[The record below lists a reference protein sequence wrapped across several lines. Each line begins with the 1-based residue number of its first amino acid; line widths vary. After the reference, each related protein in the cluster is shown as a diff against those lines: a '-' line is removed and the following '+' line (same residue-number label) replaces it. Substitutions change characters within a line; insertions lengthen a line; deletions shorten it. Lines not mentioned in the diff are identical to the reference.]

1 MIYFKKVRWKNLL
14 STGNT
19 FIEVDLSGK
28 HTTLIVGDNGS
39 GKSTMLDALCFGL
52 FNKPFRDIKK
62 DQLIN
67 TINTGGTEVE
77 VEFDIGKKQYLI
89 RRGIKPNFFEIYCND
104 ELLDQDAAN
113 IDYQKYLEQNILK
126 INYRSFTQ
134 VVILGSSSFVPFMQL
149 KTAHR
154 KEVVE
159 DILDIKVFSTMNL
172 LVKQKQKEMET
183 EVKDIEK
190 EVEHLKEKIGIQ
202 EKHIAE
208 AQKQQQSTID
218 EYKDKV
224 EKNNNTIKEYSD
236 KIEHIQSNI
245 KEQKDKITD
254 EDSVKKNLK
263 KLENFEL
270 TIENK
275 VSKKKKD
282 IKFYSEKD
290 ECPTCKQ
297 DIDEQFKSSMI
308 DEGTKKLS
316 ELETALE
323 QLNKEVTG
331 KQRRLEEI
339 TTEYEKIKLKEI
351 EIAKYNQSITELNNF
366 NTKINL
372 DIERIVNSSKDVSEA
387 QGTLKIYNEN
397 LQEKDHKKIESL
409 EELDYIQA
417 AKQMLQDSGIKTKII
432 KMYLPIMNQLINK
445 YLQSMDFFVN
455 FKLDG
460 EFNETIKS
468 RYRDDFSYTSFS
480 EGEKMRIDLALLF
493 TWRSIA
499 KMKNSVAT
507 NLLILDEIFDSSLDI
522 TGTDD
527 FLKIIHALKD
537 ENIFIISHKTDMLV
551 DKFSNVIKVEKYNNF
566 TRLNKN

>member
-1 MIYFKKVRWKNLL
+1 MIYFKKVRWKNFL

-19 FIEVDLSGK
+19 FIEVVLDK
-28 HTTLIVGDNGS
+28 NHTTLVIGENGS

-62 DQLIN
+62 DQLVN
-67 TINTGGTEVE
+67 TINMGGTEVE
-77 VEFDIGKKQYLI
+77 VEFSIGSNNYLI
-89 RRGIKPNFFEIYCND
+89 KRGIKPNIFEIYLND
-104 ELLDQDAAN
+104 NLVNQDST
-113 IDYQKYLEQNILK
+113 IQDYQKYLEQNILK

-159 DILDIKVFSTMNL
+159 DILDIKVFSTMNIIA
-172 LVKQKQKEMET
+172 KQKQKELET
-183 EVKDIEK
+183 EIKDLDT
-190 EVEHLKEKIGIQ
+190 EVQHLKEKIIIQ

-208 AQKQQQSTID
+208 SEKQQQSTID

-224 EKNNNTIKEYSD
+224 EKNNNTITEYNN
-236 KIEHIQSNI
+236 KIAEIHDDINT
-245 KEQKDKITD
+245 QKDTISD

-297 DIDEQFKSSMI
+297 DIDNEFKTTAI
-308 DEGTKKLS
+308 NDATNKLT
-316 ELETALE
+316 ELESALE
-323 QLNKEVTG
+323 KLNKEVNG

-351 EIAKYNQSITELNNF
+351 QIAKYNQSITELNNF

-372 DIERIVNSSKDVSEA
+372 DIDKIVNSSKNVSEA
-387 QGTLKIYNEN
+387 KGTLKTYNEN
-397 LQEKDHKKIESL
+397 LQESDNKKISTL
-409 EELDYIQA
+409 EEMDYINA
-417 AKQMLQDSGIKTKII
+417 AKQMLLDSGIKTKII
-432 KMYLPIMNQLINK
+432 KMYLPVMNQLINK

-455 FKLDG
+455 FKLDE

-468 RYRDDFSYTSFS
+468 RFRDDFSYASFS

-499 KMKNSVAT
+499 KMKNSVST

-522 TGTDD
+522 NGTDD
-527 FLKIIHALKD
+527 FLKIVNTLQD
-537 ENIFIISHKTDMLV
+537 ENVFIISHKTDIIS
-551 DKFSNVIKVEKYNNF
+551 DKFANQIKVEKHKNF
-566 TRLNKN
+566 TRITQ

>member
-67 TINTGGTEVE
+67 TINMGTTEVE

-254 EDSVKKNLK
+254 EDLVKKNLK

-323 QLNKEVTG
+323 QLNK
-331 KQRRLEEI
+331 
-339 TTEYEKIKLKEI
+339 
-351 EIAKYNQSITELNNF
+351 
-366 NTKINL
+366 
-372 DIERIVNSSKDVSEA
+372 
-387 QGTLKIYNEN
+387 
-397 LQEKDHKKIESL
+397 
-409 EELDYIQA
+409 
-417 AKQMLQDSGIKTKII
+417 
-432 KMYLPIMNQLINK
+432 
-445 YLQSMDFFVN
+445 
-455 FKLDG
+455 
-460 EFNETIKS
+460 
-468 RYRDDFSYTSFS
+468 
-480 EGEKMRIDLALLF
+480 
-493 TWRSIA
+493 
-499 KMKNSVAT
+499 
-507 NLLILDEIFDSSLDI
+507 
-522 TGTDD
+522 
-527 FLKIIHALKD
+527 
-537 ENIFIISHKTDMLV
+537 
-551 DKFSNVIKVEKYNNF
+551 
-566 TRLNKN
+566 

>member
-19 FIEVDLSGK
+19 FIETVLDK
-28 HTTLIVGDNGS
+28 NHTTLVIGENGS

-62 DQLIN
+62 DQLVN
-67 TINTGGTEVE
+67 TINMGGCEVE
-77 VEFDIGKKQYLI
+77 VEFSIGSNNYLI
-89 RRGIKPNFFEIYCND
+89 KRGIKPNLFEIYLND
-104 ELLDQDAAN
+104 NLVNQDST
-113 IDYQKYLEQNILK
+113 IQDYQKYLEQNILK

-159 DILDIKVFSTMNL
+159 DILDIKVFSTMNIL
-172 LVKQKQKEMET
+172 AKQKQKELET
-183 EVKDIEK
+183 EIKDLEK
-190 EVEHLKEKIGIQ
+190 EVVHLKEKITIQ
-202 EKHIAE
+202 EKHISE
-208 AQKQQQSTID
+208 SEKQQQSTID

-224 EKNNNTIKEYSD
+224 EKNNNTIIEYNN
-236 KIEHIQSNI
+236 KITEIQTNI
-245 KEQKDKITD
+245 NTQKDTISD

-275 VSKKKKD
+275 VSKKRKD

-297 DIDEQFKSSMI
+297 DIDNEFKTTAI
-308 DEGTKKLS
+308 NDATNKLT
-316 ELETALE
+316 ELESALE
-323 QLNKEVTG
+323 KLNKEVNG

-351 EIAKYNQSITELNNF
+351 QIAKYNQSVTELNNF

-372 DIERIVNSSKDVSEA
+372 DIDKIVNSSKNVSEA
-387 QGTLKIYNEN
+387 KGTLKTYNEN
-397 LQEKDHKKIESL
+397 LQDKDNKKISTL
-409 EELDYIQA
+409 EEMDYINA
-417 AKQMLQDSGIKTKII
+417 AKQMLLDSGIKTKII
-432 KMYLPIMNQLINK
+432 KMYLPVMNQLINK

-455 FKLDG
+455 FKLDE

-468 RYRDDFSYTSFS
+468 RFRDDFSYASFS

-499 KMKNSVAT
+499 KMKNSVST

-522 TGTDD
+522 NGTDD
-527 FLKIIHALKD
+527 FLKIINTLQD
-537 ENIFIISHKTDMLV
+537 ENVFIISHKTDIIS
-551 DKFSNVIKVEKYNNF
+551 DKFANQIKVEKHKNF
-566 TRLNKN
+566 TRIIQ

>member
-19 FIEVDLSGK
+19 FIETVLDK
-28 HTTLIVGDNGS
+28 NHTTLVIGENGS

-62 DQLIN
+62 DQLVN
-67 TINTGGTEVE
+67 TINMGGCEVE
-77 VEFDIGKKQYLI
+77 VEFSIGSNNYLI
-89 RRGIKPNFFEIYCND
+89 KRGIKPNLFEIYLND
-104 ELLDQDAAN
+104 NLVNQDST
-113 IDYQKYLEQNILK
+113 IQDYQKYLEQNILK

-159 DILDIKVFSTMNL
+159 DILDIKVFSTMNIL
-172 LVKQKQKEMET
+172 AKQKQKELET
-183 EVKDIEK
+183 EIKDLEK
-190 EVEHLKEKIGIQ
+190 EVVHLKEKITIQ
-202 EKHIAE
+202 EKHISE
-208 AQKQQQSTID
+208 SEKQQQSTID

-224 EKNNNTIKEYSD
+224 EKNNNTITEYNN
-236 KIEHIQSNI
+236 KITEIQTNI
-245 KEQKDKITD
+245 NTQKDTISD

-275 VSKKKKD
+275 VSKKRKD

-297 DIDEQFKSSMI
+297 DIDNEFKTTAI
-308 DEGTKKLS
+308 NDATNKLT
-316 ELETALE
+316 ELESALE
-323 QLNKEVTG
+323 KLNKEVNG

-351 EIAKYNQSITELNNF
+351 QIAKYNQSVTELNNF

-372 DIERIVNSSKDVSEA
+372 DIDKIVNSSKNVSEA
-387 QGTLKIYNEN
+387 KGTLKTYNEN
-397 LQEKDHKKIESL
+397 LQDKDNKKISTL
-409 EELDYIQA
+409 EEMDYINA
-417 AKQMLQDSGIKTKII
+417 AKQMLLDSGIKTKII

-455 FKLDG
+455 FKLDE

-468 RYRDDFSYTSFS
+468 RFRDDFSYASFS

-499 KMKNSVAT
+499 KMKNSVST

-522 TGTDD
+522 NGTDD
-527 FLKIIHALKD
+527 FLKIINTLQD
-537 ENIFIISHKTDMLV
+537 ENVFIISHKTDIIS
-551 DKFSNVIKVEKYNNF
+551 DKFANQIKVEKHKNF
-566 TRLNKN
+566 TRITQ

>member
-19 FIEVDLSGK
+19 FIEVDLSK
-28 HTTLIVGDNGS
+28 NHTTLIVGDNGS
-39 GKSTMLDALCFGL
+39 GKSTMLDALCFAL

-62 DQLIN
+62 EQLIN
-67 TINTGGTEVE
+67 TINMGAVEVE
-77 VEFDIGKKQYLI
+77 VEFLIGKKQYLV
-89 RRGIKPNFFEIYCND
+89 RRGIKPNFFEIYCDN
-104 ELLDQDAAN
+104 ELIDQDAAN

-149 KTAHR
+149 KTQHR

-159 DILDIKVFSTMNL
+159 DILDIKVFSAMNL
-172 LVKQKQKEMET
+172 LVKQKQKEIET

-190 EVEHLKEKIGIQ
+190 EVEHLKEKIDIQ

-208 AQKQQQSTID
+208 AQKQQQSTIE
-218 EYKDKV
+218 EYKDKI
-224 EKNNNTIKEYSD
+224 ENNNNVIAGYNA
-236 KIEHIQSNI
+236 KIEQIQIDI
-245 KEQKDKITD
+245 KTQKDTISD

-297 DIDEQFKSSMI
+297 DIDSEFKTSMI
-308 DEGTKKLS
+308 DEGAKKLT

-387 QGTLKIYNEN
+387 QGTLKTYNEN

-417 AKQMLQDSGIKTKII
+417 AKQMLHDSGIKTKII

-445 YLQSMDFFVN
+445 YLASMDFFVN

-493 TWRSIA
+493 TWRAIA
-499 KMKNSVAT
+499 KMKNSVST
-507 NLLILDEIFDSSLDI
+507 NLLILDEIFDSSLDV

-527 FLKIIHALKD
+527 FLKIINTLSD
-537 ENIFIISHKTDMLV
+537 ENVFIISHKTDMLV
-551 DKFSNVIKVEKYNNF
+551 DKFANQIKVEKYKNF
-566 TRLNKN
+566 TRITQ

>member
-1 MIYFKKVRWKNLL
+1 MIIFNKVRWKNLL

-19 FIEVDLSGK
+19 FIEVDLSK
-28 HTTLIVGDNGS
+28 NHTTLIVGDNGS
-39 GKSTMLDALCFGL
+39 GKSTMLDALCFAL

-62 DQLIN
+62 EQLIN
-67 TINTGGTEVE
+67 TINMGGVEVE
-77 VEFDIGKKQYLI
+77 VEFVIGKKQYLV
-89 RRGIKPNFFEIYCND
+89 RRGIKPNFFEIYCDN
-104 ELLDQDAAN
+104 ELIDQDAAN

-149 KTAHR
+149 KTQHR

-172 LVKQKQKEMET
+172 LVKQKQKEIET

-218 EYKDKV
+218 EYKDKI
-224 EKNNNTIKEYSD
+224 ENNNNTIKEYNS
-236 KIEHIQSNI
+236 KIEYIQSNI
-245 KEQKDKITD
+245 KEQKDKIVD
-254 EDSVKKNLK
+254 EESVKKNLK

-297 DIDEQFKSSMI
+297 DIDDQFKTSMI
-308 DEGTKKLS
+308 DEGEKKLT

-387 QGTLKIYNEN
+387 QGTLKTYNEN

-417 AKQMLQDSGIKTKII
+417 AKQMLHDSGIKTKII
-432 KMYLPIMNQLINK
+432 KMYLPVMNQLINK
-445 YLQSMDFFVN
+445 YLASMDFFVN

-493 TWRSIA
+493 TWRAIA
-499 KMKNSVAT
+499 KMKNSVST
-507 NLLILDEIFDSSLDI
+507 NLLILDEIFDSSLDV

-527 FLKIIHALKD
+527 FLKIINTLSD
-537 ENIFIISHKTDMLV
+537 ENVFIISHKTDMLV
-551 DKFSNVIKVEKYNNF
+551 DKFANQIKVEKYKNF
-566 TRLNKN
+566 TRITQ

>member
-1 MIYFKKVRWKNLL
+1 MILFNKVRWKNLL

-19 FIEVDLSGK
+19 FIEVDLSK
-28 HTTLIVGDNGS
+28 NHTTLIVGDNGS
-39 GKSTMLDALCFGL
+39 GKSTMLDALCFAL

-62 DQLIN
+62 EQLIN
-67 TINTGGTEVE
+67 TINMGGVEVE
-77 VEFDIGKKQYLI
+77 VEFSIGKKQYLV
-89 RRGIKPNFFEIYCND
+89 RRGIKPNFFEIYCDN
-104 ELLDQDAAN
+104 ELIDQDAAN

-149 KTAHR
+149 KTQHR

-159 DILDIKVFSTMNL
+159 DILDIKVFSAMNL
-172 LVKQKQKEMET
+172 LVKQKQKEIET

-190 EVEHLKEKIGIQ
+190 EVEHLKEKIDIQ

-218 EYKDKV
+218 EYKNKI
-224 EKNNNTIKEYSD
+224 ESNNNVIAGYNA
-236 KIEHIQSNI
+236 KIEQIQINI
-245 KEQKDKITD
+245 KTQKDTISD

-297 DIDEQFKSSMI
+297 DIDQQFKTSMV
-308 DEGTKKLS
+308 DEGQKKLS
-316 ELETALE
+316 ELEKALE
-323 QLNKEVTG
+323 QLNKEVNG

-351 EIAKYNQSITELNNF
+351 QIAKYNQSITELNNF

-372 DIERIVNSSKDVSEA
+372 DIDKIINSSKNVSEA
-387 QGTLKIYNEN
+387 KGTLKTYNEN
-397 LQEKDHKKIESL
+397 LQEKDNKKISTL
-409 EELDYIQA
+409 EEMDYINA
-417 AKQMLQDSGIKTKII
+417 AKQMLLDSGIKTKII

-455 FKLDG
+455 FKLDE

-468 RYRDDFSYTSFS
+468 RFRDDFSYASFS

-493 TWRSIA
+493 TWRAIA
-499 KMKNSVAT
+499 KMKNSVST
-507 NLLILDEIFDSSLDI
+507 NLLILDEIFDSSLDVN
-522 TGTDD
+522 GTDD
-527 FLKIIHALKD
+527 FLKIIHTLQD
-537 ENIFIISHKTDMLV
+537 ENVFIISHKTDMLV
-551 DKFSNVIKVEKYNNF
+551 DKFANQIKVEKYKNF
-566 TRLNKN
+566 TRITQ

>member
-1 MIYFKKVRWKNLL
+1 MIYFKKVRWNNFL

-19 FIEVDLSGK
+19 FIEVELDK
-28 HTTLIVGDNGS
+28 NHTTLIIGENGA
-39 GKSTMLDALCFGL
+39 GKSTVLDALCFAL

-62 DQLIN
+62 DQLVN
-67 TINTGGTEVE
+67 TINMGGTEVE
-77 VEFDIGKKQYLI
+77 VEFNIGKNEYLI
-89 RRGIKPNFFEIYCND
+89 KRGIKPNHFEIYQND
-104 ELLDQDAAN
+104 HLINQDATTM
-113 IDYQKYLEQNILK
+113 DYQKYLEQNILK

-149 KTAHR
+149 KTQHR

-159 DILDIKVFSTMNL
+159 DILDIKVFSTMNIL
-172 LVKQKQKEMET
+172 AKQKQKELET
-183 EVKDIEK
+183 ELKDLEK
-190 EVEHLKEKIGIQ
+190 EVEHLKEKITIQ
-202 EKHIAE
+202 EKHITEAE
-208 AQKQQQSTID
+208 KQQQSTID

-224 EKNNNTIKEYSD
+224 EKNNNTITEYNG
-236 KIEHIQSNI
+236 KIEEIQNEI
-245 KEQKDKITD
+245 DTQKNTISD

-297 DIDEQFKSSMI
+297 DIDEQFKTSMV
-308 DEGTKKLS
+308 DEGQKKLS
-316 ELETALE
+316 ELEKALE
-323 QLNKEVTG
+323 QLNKEVNS

-351 EIAKYNQSITELNNF
+351 QIAKYNQSITELNNF

-372 DIERIVNSSKDVSEA
+372 DIDKIINSSKNVSEA
-387 QGTLKIYNEN
+387 KGTLKTYNEN
-397 LQEKDHKKIESL
+397 LQEKDSKKISTL
-409 EELDYIQA
+409 EEMDYINA
-417 AKQMLQDSGIKTKII
+417 AKQMLLDSGIKTKII
-432 KMYLPIMNQLINK
+432 KMYLPVMNQLINK

-455 FKLDG
+455 FKLDE

-468 RYRDDFSYTSFS
+468 RFRDDFSYASFS

-493 TWRSIA
+493 TWRAIA
-499 KMKNSVAT
+499 KMKNSVST
-507 NLLILDEIFDSSLDI
+507 NLLILDEIFDSSLDVN
-522 TGTDD
+522 GTDD
-527 FLKIIHALKD
+527 FLKIIHTLQD
-537 ENIFIISHKTDMLV
+537 ENVFIISHKTDMLV
-551 DKFSNVIKVEKYNNF
+551 DKFANQIKVEKYKNF
-566 TRLNKN
+566 TRITQ

>member
-19 FIEVDLSGK
+19 FIETVLDK
-28 HTTLIVGDNGS
+28 NHTTLVIGENGS

-62 DQLIN
+62 DQLVN
-67 TINTGGTEVE
+67 TINMGGCEVE
-77 VEFDIGKKQYLI
+77 VEFSIGSNNYLI
-89 RRGIKPNFFEIYCND
+89 KRGIKPNLFEIYLND
-104 ELLDQDAAN
+104 NLVNQDST
-113 IDYQKYLEQNILK
+113 IQDYQKYLEQNILK

-159 DILDIKVFSTMNL
+159 DILDIKVFSTMNIL
-172 LVKQKQKEMET
+172 AKQKQKELET
-183 EVKDIEK
+183 EIKDLEK
-190 EVEHLKEKIGIQ
+190 EVVHLKEKITIQ
-202 EKHIAE
+202 EKHISE
-208 AQKQQQSTID
+208 SEKQQQSTID

-224 EKNNNTIKEYSD
+224 EKNNNTIIEYNN
-236 KIEHIQSNI
+236 KITEIQTNI
-245 KEQKDKITD
+245 NTQKDTISD

-275 VSKKKKD
+275 VSKKRKD

-297 DIDEQFKSSMI
+297 DIDNEFKTTAI
-308 DEGTKKLS
+308 NDATNKLT
-316 ELETALE
+316 ELESALE
-323 QLNKEVTG
+323 KLNKEVNG

-351 EIAKYNQSITELNNF
+351 QIAKYNQSVTELNNF

-372 DIERIVNSSKDVSEA
+372 DIDKIVNSSKNVSEA
-387 QGTLKIYNEN
+387 KGTLKTYNEN
-397 LQEKDHKKIESL
+397 LQDKDNKKISTL
-409 EELDYIQA
+409 EEMDYVNA
-417 AKQMLQDSGIKTKII
+417 AKQMLLDSGIKTKII
-432 KMYLPIMNQLINK
+432 KMYLPVMNQLINK

-455 FKLDG
+455 FKLDE

-468 RYRDDFSYTSFS
+468 RFRDDFSYASFS

-499 KMKNSVAT
+499 KMKNSVST

-522 TGTDD
+522 NGTDD
-527 FLKIIHALKD
+527 FLKIINTLQD
-537 ENIFIISHKTDMLV
+537 ENVFIISHKTDIIS
-551 DKFSNVIKVEKYNNF
+551 DKFANQIKVEKHKNF
-566 TRLNKN
+566 TRITQ

>member
-19 FIEVDLSGK
+19 FIEVDLSK
-28 HTTLIVGDNGS
+28 NHTTLIVGDNGS
-39 GKSTMLDALCFGL
+39 GKSTMLDALCFAL

-62 DQLIN
+62 EQLIN
-67 TINTGGTEVE
+67 TINMGAVEVE
-77 VEFDIGKKQYLI
+77 VEFLIGKKQYLV
-89 RRGIKPNFFEIYCND
+89 RRGIKPNFFEIYCDN
-104 ELLDQDAAN
+104 ELIDQDAAN

-149 KTAHR
+149 KTQHR

-159 DILDIKVFSTMNL
+159 DILDIKVFSAMNL
-172 LVKQKQKEMET
+172 LVKQKQKEIET

-190 EVEHLKEKIGIQ
+190 EVEHLKEKIEIQ

-218 EYKDKV
+218 EYKNKI
-224 EKNNNTIKEYSD
+224 ESNNNVIAGYNA
-236 KIEHIQSNI
+236 KIEQIQINI
-245 KEQKDKITD
+245 KTQKDTISD

-297 DIDEQFKSSMI
+297 DIDSEFKTSMI

-417 AKQMLQDSGIKTKII
+417 AKQMLHDSGIKTKII

-445 YLQSMDFFVN
+445 YLASMDFFVN

-493 TWRSIA
+493 TWRAIA
-499 KMKNSVAT
+499 KMKNSVST
-507 NLLILDEIFDSSLDI
+507 NLLILDEIFDSSLDV

-527 FLKIIHALKD
+527 FLKIINTLSD
-537 ENIFIISHKTDMLV
+537 ENVFIISHKTDMLV
-551 DKFSNVIKVEKYNNF
+551 DKFANQIKVEKYKNF
-566 TRLNKN
+566 TRITQ

>member
-1 MIYFKKVRWKNLL
+1 MIYFRKVRWKNLL

-77 VEFDIGKKQYLI
+77 VEFDIGKKEYLI

-104 ELLDQDAAN
+104 QLIDQDAAN

-149 KTAHR
+149 KTQHR

-183 EVKDIEK
+183 EISDIEK
-190 EVEHLKEKIGIQ
+190 EVGHLKEKISIQ

-208 AQKQQQSTID
+208 SQKQQQSTID
-218 EYKDKV
+218 EYKDKI
-224 EKNNNTIKEYSD
+224 EKNNTTITNYNNRIIELQSGIDTQKETIS
-236 KIEHIQSNI
+236 
-245 KEQKDKITD
+245 D

-297 DIDEQFKSSMI
+297 DIDSEFKTSMI
-308 DEGTKKLS
+308 DEGTKKLT
-316 ELETALE
+316 ELETALD
-323 QLNKEVTG
+323 QLNKEVTS

-387 QGTLKIYNEN
+387 QGTLKSYNET

-417 AKQMLQDSGIKTKII
+417 AKQMLLDSGIKTKII

-445 YLQSMDFFVN
+445 YLQAMDFFVN

-499 KMKNSVAT
+499 KMKNSVST

-527 FLKIIHALKD
+527 FLKIINALKD

-551 DKFSNVIKVEKYNNF
+551 DKFSNIIKVEKHNNF
-566 TRLNKN
+566 TRLNRN

>member
-1 MIYFKKVRWKNLL
+1 MIYFKKVRWKNFL

-19 FIEVDLSGK
+19 FIEVELDK
-28 HTTLIVGDNGS
+28 NHTTLIIGENGA
-39 GKSTMLDALCFGL
+39 GKSTVLDALCFAL

-67 TINTGGTEVE
+67 TINMGGTEVE
-77 VEFDIGKKQYLI
+77 VEFNIGKNEYLI
-89 RRGIKPNFFEIYCND
+89 KRGIKPNTFEIYQND
-104 ELLDQDAAN
+104 NLINQDATTM
-113 IDYQKYLEQNILK
+113 DYQKYLEQNILK

-149 KTAHR
+149 KTQHR

-159 DILDIKVFSTMNL
+159 DILDIKVFSTMNIL
-172 LVKQKQKEMET
+172 AKQKQKELET
-183 EVKDIEK
+183 ELKDLEK
-190 EVEHLKEKIGIQ
+190 EVEHLKEKIIIQ

-208 AQKQQQSTID
+208 AEKQQQSTID

-224 EKNNNTIKEYSD
+224 EKNNNTITEYNG
-236 KIEHIQSNI
+236 KIEEIQNEI
-245 KEQKDKITD
+245 DTQKNTISD

-297 DIDEQFKSSMI
+297 DIDEQFKTSMV
-308 DEGTKKLS
+308 DEGQKKLS
-316 ELETALE
+316 ELEKALE
-323 QLNKEVTG
+323 QLNKEVNG

-351 EIAKYNQSITELNNF
+351 QIAKYNQSITELNNF

-372 DIERIVNSSKDVSEA
+372 DIDKIINSSKNVSEA
-387 QGTLKIYNEN
+387 KGTLKTYNEN
-397 LQEKDHKKIESL
+397 LQEKDSKKISTL
-409 EELDYIQA
+409 EEMDYINA
-417 AKQMLQDSGIKTKII
+417 AKQMLLDSGIKTKII

-455 FKLDG
+455 FKLDE

-468 RYRDDFSYTSFS
+468 RFRDDFSYASFS
-480 EGEKMRIDLALLF
+480 VGEKMRIDLALLF
-493 TWRSIA
+493 TWRAIA
-499 KMKNSVAT
+499 KMKNSVST
-507 NLLILDEIFDSSLDI
+507 NLLILDEIFDSSLDVN
-522 TGTDD
+522 GTDD
-527 FLKIIHALKD
+527 FLKIIHTLQD
-537 ENIFIISHKTDMLV
+537 ENVFIISHKTDMLV
-551 DKFSNVIKVEKYNNF
+551 DKFANQIKVEKYKNF
-566 TRLNKN
+566 TRITQ

>member
-19 FIEVDLSGK
+19 FIETVLDK
-28 HTTLIVGDNGS
+28 NHTTLVIGENGS

-62 DQLIN
+62 DQLVN
-67 TINTGGTEVE
+67 TINMGGCEVE
-77 VEFDIGKKQYLI
+77 VEFSIGSNNYLI
-89 RRGIKPNFFEIYCND
+89 KRGIKPNLFEIYLND
-104 ELLDQDAAN
+104 NLVNQDST
-113 IDYQKYLEQNILK
+113 IQDYQKYLEQNILK

-159 DILDIKVFSTMNL
+159 DILDIKVFSTMNIL
-172 LVKQKQKEMET
+172 AKQKQKELET
-183 EVKDIEK
+183 EIKDLEK
-190 EVEHLKEKIGIQ
+190 EVVHLKEKITIQ
-202 EKHIAE
+202 EKHISE
-208 AQKQQQSTID
+208 SEKQQQSTID

-224 EKNNNTIKEYSD
+224 KKNNNTITEYNN
-236 KIEHIQSNI
+236 KITEIQTNI
-245 KEQKDKITD
+245 NTQKDTISD

-275 VSKKKKD
+275 VSKKRKD

-297 DIDEQFKSSMI
+297 DIDNEFKTTAI
-308 DEGTKKLS
+308 NDATNKLT
-316 ELETALE
+316 ELESALE
-323 QLNKEVTG
+323 KLNKEVNG

-351 EIAKYNQSITELNNF
+351 QIAKYNQSVTELNNF

-372 DIERIVNSSKDVSEA
+372 DIDKIVNSSKNVSEA
-387 QGTLKIYNEN
+387 KGTLKTYNEN
-397 LQEKDHKKIESL
+397 LQDKDNKKISTL
-409 EELDYIQA
+409 EEMDYINA
-417 AKQMLQDSGIKTKII
+417 AKQMLLDSGIKTKII

-455 FKLDG
+455 FKLDE

-468 RYRDDFSYTSFS
+468 RFRDDFSYASFS

-499 KMKNSVAT
+499 KMKNSVST

-522 TGTDD
+522 NGTDD
-527 FLKIIHALKD
+527 FLKIINTLQD
-537 ENIFIISHKTDMLV
+537 ENVFIISHKTDIIS
-551 DKFSNVIKVEKYNNF
+551 DKFANQIKVEKHKNF
-566 TRLNKN
+566 TRIIQ

>member
-19 FIEVDLSGK
+19 FIEVELDK
-28 HTTLIVGDNGS
+28 NHTTLIIGENGA
-39 GKSTMLDALCFGL
+39 GKSTVLDALCFAL

-67 TINTGGTEVE
+67 TINMGGTEVE
-77 VEFDIGKKQYLI
+77 VEFNIGKNEYLI
-89 RRGIKPNFFEIYCND
+89 KRGIKPNHFEIYQND
-104 ELLDQDAAN
+104 HLINQDATTM
-113 IDYQKYLEQNILK
+113 DYQKYLEQNILK

-172 LVKQKQKEMET
+172 LAKQKQKELET
-183 EVKDIEK
+183 ELKDLEK
-190 EVEHLKEKIGIQ
+190 EVEHLKEKITIQ

-208 AQKQQQSTID
+208 AEKQQQSTID

-224 EKNNNTIKEYSD
+224 EKNNNTITEYND
-236 KIEHIQSNI
+236 KIEEIQNEI
-245 KEQKDKITD
+245 DTQKNTISD

-297 DIDEQFKSSMI
+297 DIDEQFKTSMV
-308 DEGTKKLS
+308 DEGTKKLT

-323 QLNKEVTG
+323 QLNKEVTS

-351 EIAKYNQSITELNNF
+351 QIAKYNQSITELNNF

-372 DIERIVNSSKDVSEA
+372 DIDKIVNSSKNVSEA
-387 QGTLKIYNEN
+387 KGTLKTYNEN
-397 LQEKDHKKIESL
+397 LQEKDNKKISTL
-409 EELDYIQA
+409 EEMDYVNA
-417 AKQMLQDSGIKTKII
+417 AKQMLLDSGIKTKII

-455 FKLDG
+455 FKLDE

-468 RYRDDFSYTSFS
+468 RFRDDFSYASFS

-493 TWRSIA
+493 TWRAIA
-499 KMKNSVAT
+499 KMKNSVST
-507 NLLILDEIFDSSLDI
+507 NLLILDEIFDSSLDVN
-522 TGTDD
+522 GTDD
-527 FLKIIHALKD
+527 FLKIIHTLQD
-537 ENIFIISHKTDMLV
+537 ENVFIISHKTDMLV
-551 DKFSNVIKVEKYNNF
+551 DKFANQIKVEKHKNF
-566 TRLNKN
+566 TRITQ

>member
-1 MIYFKKVRWKNLL
+1 MIYFKKVRWKNFL

-19 FIEVDLSGK
+19 FLEVSLDK
-28 HTTLIVGDNGS
+28 NHTTLVIGENGS

-52 FNKPFRDIKK
+52 FNKPFREIKK
-62 DQLIN
+62 DQLVN
-67 TINTGGTEVE
+67 TINMGGTEVE
-77 VEFDIGKKQYLI
+77 VEFSIGSNNYLI
-89 RRGIKPNFFEIYCND
+89 KRGIKPNLFEIYLND
-104 ELLDQDAAN
+104 NLVNQDST
-113 IDYQKYLEQNILK
+113 IQDYQKYLEQNILK

-149 KTAHR
+149 KTAYR

-159 DILDIKVFSTMNL
+159 DILDIKVFSTMNIIA
-172 LVKQKQKEMET
+172 KQKQKELEI
-183 EVKDIEK
+183 EINDLEK
-190 EVEHLKEKIGIQ
+190 EVIHLKEKIIIQ
-202 EKHIAE
+202 EKHILE
-208 AQKQQQSTID
+208 SEKQQQSTID
-218 EYKDKV
+218 EYKDKI
-224 EKNNNTIKEYSD
+224 EKNNNTITEYNG
-236 KIEHIQSNI
+236 KITEIQDDINT
-245 KEQKDKITD
+245 QKDTISD

-297 DIDEQFKSSMI
+297 DIDNEFKTTAI
-308 DEGTKKLS
+308 NDATNKLT
-316 ELETALE
+316 ELESALE
-323 QLNKEVTG
+323 KLNKEVNG

-351 EIAKYNQSITELNNF
+351 QIAKYNQSVTELNNF

-372 DIERIVNSSKDVSEA
+372 DIDKIVNSSKNVSEA
-387 QGTLKIYNEN
+387 KGTLKTYNEN
-397 LQEKDHKKIESL
+397 LQDKDNKKISTL
-409 EELDYIQA
+409 EEMDYINA
-417 AKQMLQDSGIKTKII
+417 AKQMLLDSGIKTKII
-432 KMYLPIMNQLINK
+432 KMYLPVMNQLINK

-455 FKLDG
+455 FKLDE

-468 RYRDDFSYTSFS
+468 RFRDDFSYASFS

-493 TWRSIA
+493 TWRAIA
-499 KMKNSVAT
+499 KMKNSVST

-522 TGTDD
+522 NGTDD
-527 FLKIIHALKD
+527 FLKIINTLQD
-537 ENIFIISHKTDMLV
+537 ENVFIISHKTDIIS
-551 DKFSNVIKVEKYNNF
+551 DKFANQIKVEKHKNF
-566 TRLNKN
+566 TRITQ

>member
-62 DQLIN
+62 DQLVN
-67 TINTGGTEVE
+67 TINMGGTEVE
-77 VEFDIGKKQYLI
+77 VEFSIGKNEYLI
-89 RRGIKPNFFEIYCND
+89 RRGIKPNIFEIYLND
-104 ELLDQDAAN
+104 NLVSQDAT
-113 IDYQKYLEQNILK
+113 IQDYQKYLEQNILK

-183 EVKDIEK
+183 EIKDIEK
-190 EVEHLKEKIGIQ
+190 EVEHLKEKIDIQ
-202 EKHIAE
+202 EKHITE

-224 EKNNNTIKEYSD
+224 EKNNNTIKEYST
-236 KIEHIQSNI
+236 KIEEIQSNI
-245 KEQKDKITD
+245 KEQKDKIVD

-297 DIDEQFKSSMI
+297 DIDSEFKTSMI

-397 LQEKDHKKIESL
+397 LQEKDNKKIESL

>member
-218 EYKDKV
+218 EYKYKV
-224 EKNNNTIKEYSD
+224 EKNNSTIKEYST
-236 KIEHIQSNI
+236 KIEEIQSNI
-245 KEQKDKITD
+245 KEQKDKIVD

-323 QLNKEVTG
+323 QLNKEVAG

>member
-1 MIYFKKVRWKNLL
+1 
-14 STGNT
+14 
-19 FIEVDLSGK
+19 
-28 HTTLIVGDNGS
+28 
-39 GKSTMLDALCFGL
+39 
-52 FNKPFRDIKK
+52 
-62 DQLIN
+62 
-67 TINTGGTEVE
+67 
-77 VEFDIGKKQYLI
+77 
-89 RRGIKPNFFEIYCND
+89 
-104 ELLDQDAAN
+104 
-113 IDYQKYLEQNILK
+113 
-126 INYRSFTQ
+126 
-134 VVILGSSSFVPFMQL
+134 
-149 KTAHR
+149 
-154 KEVVE
+154 
-159 DILDIKVFSTMNL
+159 L

-183 EVKDIEK
+183 EIKDIEK

-202 EKHIAE
+202 EKHITE

-224 EKNNNTIKEYSD
+224 EKNNNTIKEYST
-236 KIEHIQSNI
+236 KIEEIQSNI
-245 KEQKDKITD
+245 KEQKDKIVD

-297 DIDEQFKSSMI
+297 DIDSEFKTSMI

-397 LQEKDHKKIESL
+397 LQEKDNKKIESL

>member
-1 MIYFKKVRWKNLL
+1 MIYFKKVRWKNFL

-19 FIEVDLSGK
+19 FIEVELDK
-28 HTTLIVGDNGS
+28 NHTTLIIGENGA
-39 GKSTMLDALCFGL
+39 GKSTVLDALCFAL

-67 TINTGGTEVE
+67 TINMGGTEVE
-77 VEFDIGKKQYLI
+77 VEFSIGKNEYLI
-89 RRGIKPNFFEIYCND
+89 RRGIKPNIFEIYQND
-104 ELLDQDAAN
+104 HLINQDATTM
-113 IDYQKYLEQNILK
+113 DYKKYLEQNILK

-149 KTAHR
+149 KTQHR

-172 LVKQKQKEMET
+172 LAKQKQKELET
-183 EVKDIEK
+183 ELKDLEK
-190 EVEHLKEKIGIQ
+190 E
-202 EKHIAE
+202 
-208 AQKQQQSTID
+208 
-218 EYKDKV
+218 V
-224 EKNNNTIKEYSD
+224 EKNNNTITEYNG
-236 KIEHIQSNI
+236 KIEEIQNEI
-245 KEQKDKITD
+245 DTQKNTISD

-297 DIDEQFKSSMI
+297 DNDEQFKTSMVK
-308 DEGTKKLS
+308 EGQKKLT

-323 QLNKEVTG
+323 QLNKEVNS

-351 EIAKYNQSITELNNF
+351 QIAKYNQSITELNNF

-372 DIERIVNSSKDVSEA
+372 DIDKIVNSSKNVSEA
-387 QGTLKIYNEN
+387 KGTLKTYNEN
-397 LQEKDHKKIESL
+397 LQEKDNKKISTL
-409 EELDYIQA
+409 EEMDYINA
-417 AKQMLQDSGIKTKII
+417 AKQMLLDSGIKTKII
-432 KMYLPIMNQLINK
+432 KMYLPVMNQLINK
-445 YLQSMDFFVN
+445 YLKSMDFFVN
-455 FKLDG
+455 FKLDE

-468 RYRDDFSYTSFS
+468 RFRDDFSYASFS

-493 TWRSIA
+493 TWRAIA
-499 KMKNSVAT
+499 KMKNSVST
-507 NLLILDEIFDSSLDI
+507 NLLILDEIIDSSLDVN
-522 TGTDD
+522 GTDD
-527 FLKIIHALKD
+527 FLKIIHTLQD
-537 ENIFIISHKTDMLV
+537 ENVFIISHKTDMLV
-551 DKFSNVIKVEKYNNF
+551 DKFANQIKVEKHKNC
-566 TRLNKN
+566 TRINQ

>member
-19 FIEVDLSGK
+19 FIETVLDK
-28 HTTLIVGDNGS
+28 NHTTLVIGENGS

-62 DQLIN
+62 DQLVN
-67 TINTGGTEVE
+67 TINMGGCEVE
-77 VEFDIGKKQYLI
+77 VEFSIGSNNYLI
-89 RRGIKPNFFEIYCND
+89 KRGIKPNLFEIYLND
-104 ELLDQDAAN
+104 NLVNQDST
-113 IDYQKYLEQNILK
+113 IQDYQKYLEQNILK

-159 DILDIKVFSTMNL
+159 DILDIKVFSTMNIL
-172 LVKQKQKEMET
+172 AKQKQKELET
-183 EVKDIEK
+183 EIKDLEK
-190 EVEHLKEKIGIQ
+190 EVVHLKEKITIQ
-202 EKHIAE
+202 EKHISE
-208 AQKQQQSTID
+208 SEKQQQSTID

-224 EKNNNTIKEYSD
+224 EKNNNTITEYNN
-236 KIEHIQSNI
+236 KITEIQTNI
-245 KEQKDKITD
+245 NTQKDTISD

-275 VSKKKKD
+275 VSKKRKD

-297 DIDEQFKSSMI
+297 DIDNEFKTTAI
-308 DEGTKKLS
+308 NDATNKLT
-316 ELETALE
+316 ELESALE
-323 QLNKEVTG
+323 KLNKEVNG

-351 EIAKYNQSITELNNF
+351 QIAKYNQSVTELNNF

-372 DIERIVNSSKDVSEA
+372 DIDKIVNSSKNVSEA
-387 QGTLKIYNEN
+387 KGTLKTYNEN
-397 LQEKDHKKIESL
+397 LQDKDNKKISTL
-409 EELDYIQA
+409 EEMDYVNA
-417 AKQMLQDSGIKTKII
+417 AKQMLLDSGIKTKII
-432 KMYLPIMNQLINK
+432 KMYLPVMNQLINK

-455 FKLDG
+455 FKLDE

-468 RYRDDFSYTSFS
+468 RFRDDFSYASFS

-499 KMKNSVAT
+499 KMKNSVST

-522 TGTDD
+522 NGTDD
-527 FLKIIHALKD
+527 FLKIINTLQD
-537 ENIFIISHKTDMLV
+537 ENVFIISHKTDIIS
-551 DKFSNVIKVEKYNNF
+551 DKFANQIKVEKHKNF
-566 TRLNKN
+566 TRITQ

>member
-1 MIYFKKVRWKNLL
+1 MIYFRKVRWKNLL

-77 VEFDIGKKQYLI
+77 VEFDIGKKEYLI

-104 ELLDQDAAN
+104 QLIDQDAAN

-149 KTAHR
+149 KTQHR

-183 EVKDIEK
+183 EISDIEK
-190 EVEHLKEKIGIQ
+190 EVGHLKEKISIQ

-208 AQKQQQSTID
+208 SQKQQQSTID
-218 EYKDKV
+218 EYKDKI
-224 EKNNNTIKEYSD
+224 EKNNTTITNYNNRIIELQSSIDTQKETIS
-236 KIEHIQSNI
+236 
-245 KEQKDKITD
+245 D

-297 DIDEQFKSSMI
+297 DIDSEFKTSMI
-308 DEGTKKLS
+308 DEGTKKLT
-316 ELETALE
+316 ELETALD
-323 QLNKEVTG
+323 QLNKEVTS

-387 QGTLKIYNEN
+387 QGTLKSYNET

-417 AKQMLQDSGIKTKII
+417 AKQMLLDSGIKTKII

-445 YLQSMDFFVN
+445 YLQAMDFFVN

-499 KMKNSVAT
+499 KMKNSVST

-527 FLKIIHALKD
+527 FLKIINALKD

-551 DKFSNVIKVEKYNNF
+551 DKFSNIIKVEKHNNF
-566 TRLNKN
+566 TRLNRN

>member
-1 MIYFKKVRWKNLL
+1 MIYFKKVRWKNFL

-19 FIEVDLSGK
+19 FLEVSLDK
-28 HTTLIVGDNGS
+28 NHTTLVIGENGS

-52 FNKPFRDIKK
+52 FNKPFREIKK
-62 DQLIN
+62 DQLVN
-67 TINTGGTEVE
+67 TINMGGTEVE
-77 VEFDIGKKQYLI
+77 VEFSIGSNNYLI
-89 RRGIKPNFFEIYCND
+89 KRGIKPNLFEIYLND
-104 ELLDQDAAN
+104 NLVNQDST
-113 IDYQKYLEQNILK
+113 IQDYQKYLEQNILK

-149 KTAHR
+149 KTAYR

-159 DILDIKVFSTMNL
+159 DILDIKVFSTMNIIA
-172 LVKQKQKEMET
+172 KQKQKELEI
-183 EVKDIEK
+183 EINDLEK
-190 EVEHLKEKIGIQ
+190 EVIHLKEKIIIQ
-202 EKHIAE
+202 EKHILE
-208 AQKQQQSTID
+208 SEKQQQSTID
-218 EYKDKV
+218 EYKDKI
-224 EKNNNTIKEYSD
+224 EKNNNTITEYNG
-236 KIEHIQSNI
+236 KITEIQDDINT
-245 KEQKDKITD
+245 QKDTISD

-297 DIDEQFKSSMI
+297 DIDNEFKTTAI
-308 DEGTKKLS
+308 NDATNKLT
-316 ELETALE
+316 ELESALE
-323 QLNKEVTG
+323 KLNKEVNG

-351 EIAKYNQSITELNNF
+351 QIAKYNQSVTELNNF

-372 DIERIVNSSKDVSEA
+372 DIDKIVNSSKNVSEA
-387 QGTLKIYNEN
+387 KGTLKTYNEN
-397 LQEKDHKKIESL
+397 LQEKDNKKISTL
-409 EELDYIQA
+409 EEMDYINA
-417 AKQMLQDSGIKTKII
+417 AKQMLLDSGIKTKII
-432 KMYLPIMNQLINK
+432 KMYLPVMNQLINK

-455 FKLDG
+455 FKLDE

-468 RYRDDFSYTSFS
+468 RFRDDFSYASFS

-493 TWRSIA
+493 TWRAIA
-499 KMKNSVAT
+499 KMKNSVST

-522 TGTDD
+522 NGTDD
-527 FLKIIHALKD
+527 FLKIINTLQD
-537 ENIFIISHKTDMLV
+537 ENVFIISHKTDIIS
-551 DKFSNVIKVEKYNNF
+551 DKFANQIKVEKHKNF
-566 TRLNKN
+566 TRITQ

>member
-1 MIYFKKVRWKNLL
+1 MIYFKKVRWKNFL

-19 FIEVDLSGK
+19 FIEVELDK
-28 HTTLIVGDNGS
+28 NHTTLIIGENGA
-39 GKSTMLDALCFGL
+39 GKSTVLDALCFAL

-67 TINTGGTEVE
+67 TINIGGTEVE
-77 VEFDIGKKQYLI
+77 VEFNIGKNEYLI
-89 RRGIKPNFFEIYCND
+89 KRGIKPNIFEIYQND
-104 ELLDQDAAN
+104 HLINQDATTM
-113 IDYQKYLEQNILK
+113 DYQKYLEQNILK

-172 LVKQKQKEMET
+172 LAKQKQKELET
-183 EVKDIEK
+183 ELKDLEK
-190 EVEHLKEKIGIQ
+190 EVEHLKEKITIQ

-208 AQKQQQSTID
+208 AEKQQQSTID

-224 EKNNNTIKEYSD
+224 EKNNNTITEYNG
-236 KIEHIQSNI
+236 KIEEIQNEI
-245 KEQKDKITD
+245 DTQKNTISD

-282 IKFYSEKD
+282 IKFY
-290 ECPTCKQ
+290 
-297 DIDEQFKSSMI
+297 
-308 DEGTKKLS
+308 TKKLS

-351 EIAKYNQSITELNNF
+351 QIAKYNQSITELNNF

-372 DIERIVNSSKDVSEA
+372 DIDKIVNSSKNVSEA
-387 QGTLKIYNEN
+387 KGTLKTYNEN
-397 LQEKDHKKIESL
+397 LQEKDSKKISTL
-409 EELDYIQA
+409 EEMDYINA
-417 AKQMLQDSGIKTKII
+417 AKQMLLDSGIKTKII
-432 KMYLPIMNQLINK
+432 KMYLPVMNQLINK

-455 FKLDG
+455 FKLDE

-468 RYRDDFSYTSFS
+468 RFRDDFSYASFS

-493 TWRSIA
+493 TWRAIA
-499 KMKNSVAT
+499 KMKNSVST
-507 NLLILDEIFDSSLDI
+507 NLLILDEIFDSSLDVN
-522 TGTDD
+522 GTDD
-527 FLKIIHALKD
+527 FLKIIHTLQD
-537 ENIFIISHKTDMLV
+537 ENVFIISHKTDMLV
-551 DKFSNVIKVEKYNNF
+551 DKFANQIKVEKHKNF
-566 TRLNKN
+566 TRIIQ

>member
-67 TINTGGTEVE
+67 TINMGTTEVE
-77 VEFDIGKKQYLI
+77 VEFDIGKKQYLV

-113 IDYQKYLEQNILK
+113 VDYQKYLEQNILK

-183 EVKDIEK
+183 EIKDIEK

-224 EKNNNTIKEYSD
+224 EKNNNTIKEYST
-236 KIEHIQSNI
+236 KIEEIQSNI

-254 EDSVKKNLK
+254 EDLVKKNLK

-297 DIDEQFKSSMI
+297 DIDSEFKTSMI

-397 LQEKDHKKIESL
+397 LQEKDNKKIKSL

-522 TGTDD
+522 SGTDD
-527 FLKIIHALKD
+527 FLKIINTLSD
-537 ENIFIISHKTDMLV
+537 NNVFIISHKTDILI
-551 DKFSNVIKVEKYNNF
+551 DKFKNVIQVEKHKNF
-566 TRLNKN
+566 TRIS

>member
-1 MIYFKKVRWKNLL
+1 MIYFRKVRWKNLL

-77 VEFDIGKKQYLI
+77 VEFDIGKKEYLI

-104 ELLDQDAAN
+104 QLIDQDAAN

-149 KTAHR
+149 KTQHR
-154 KEVVE
+154 KEVLE

-172 LVKQKQKEMET
+172 LAKQKQKELET
-183 EVKDIEK
+183 EIKDLEK
-190 EVEHLKEKIGIQ
+190 EVDHLKDKISIQ

-208 AQKQQQSTID
+208 AEKQQQSTID
-218 EYKDKV
+218 EYKDKI
-224 EKNNNTIKEYSD
+224 EKNNTTITEY
-236 KIEHIQSNI
+236 N
-245 KEQKDKITD
+245 DKITEIQSDIDTQKNTISD

-297 DIDEQFKSSMI
+297 DIDSEFKTSMI
-308 DEGTKKLS
+308 DEGTKKLT
-316 ELETALE
+316 ELETALD
-323 QLNKEVTG
+323 QLNKEVTS

-387 QGTLKIYNEN
+387 QGTLKSYNET

-417 AKQMLQDSGIKTKII
+417 AKQMLLDSGIKTKII

-445 YLQSMDFFVN
+445 YLQAMDFFVN

-499 KMKNSVAT
+499 KMKNSVST

-527 FLKIIHALKD
+527 FLKIINALKD

-551 DKFSNVIKVEKYNNF
+551 DKFSNIIKVEKHNNF
-566 TRLNKN
+566 TRLNRN

>member
-1 MIYFKKVRWKNLL
+1 MIYFKKVRWKNFL

-19 FIEVDLSGK
+19 FIEVELDK
-28 HTTLIVGDNGS
+28 NHTTLIIGENGA
-39 GKSTMLDALCFGL
+39 GKSTVLDALCFAL

-67 TINTGGTEVE
+67 TINIGGTEVE
-77 VEFDIGKKQYLI
+77 VEFNIGKNEYLI
-89 RRGIKPNFFEIYCND
+89 KRGIKPNIFEIYQND
-104 ELLDQDAAN
+104 HLINQDATTM
-113 IDYQKYLEQNILK
+113 DYQKYLEQNILK

-149 KTAHR
+149 KTQHR

-159 DILDIKVFSTMNL
+159 DILDIKVFSTMNIL
-172 LVKQKQKEMET
+172 AKQKQQELET
-183 EVKDIEK
+183 ELKDLEK
-190 EVEHLKEKIGIQ
+190 EVEHLKEKITIQ
-202 EKHIAE
+202 EKHITEAE
-208 AQKQQQSTID
+208 KQQQSTID

-224 EKNNNTIKEYSD
+224 EKNNNTITEYNG
-236 KIEHIQSNI
+236 KIEEIQNEI
-245 KEQKDKITD
+245 DTQKNTISD

-275 VSKKKKD
+275 VTKKKKD

-297 DIDEQFKSSMI
+297 DIDEQFKTSMV
-308 DEGTKKLS
+308 DEGTKKLT

-323 QLNKEVTG
+323 QLNKEVNS

-351 EIAKYNQSITELNNF
+351 QIAKYNQSITELNNF

-372 DIERIVNSSKDVSEA
+372 DIDKIVNSSKNVSEA
-387 QGTLKIYNEN
+387 KGTLKTYNEN
-397 LQEKDHKKIESL
+397 LQEKDNKKISTL
-409 EELDYIQA
+409 EEMDYINA
-417 AKQMLQDSGIKTKII
+417 AKQMLLDSGIKTKII
-432 KMYLPIMNQLINK
+432 KMYLPVMNQLINK

-455 FKLDG
+455 FKLDE

-468 RYRDDFSYTSFS
+468 RFRDDFSYASFS

-493 TWRSIA
+493 TWRAIA
-499 KMKNSVAT
+499 KMKNSVST
-507 NLLILDEIFDSSLDI
+507 NLLILDEIFDSSLDVN
-522 TGTDD
+522 GTDD
-527 FLKIIHALKD
+527 FLKIIHTLQD
-537 ENIFIISHKTDMLV
+537 ENVFIISHKTDMLV
-551 DKFSNVIKVEKYNNF
+551 DKFANQIKVEKHKNF
-566 TRLNKN
+566 TRIIQ

>member
-1 MIYFKKVRWKNLL
+1 MILFNKVRWKNLL

-19 FIEVDLSGK
+19 FIEVDLSK
-28 HTTLIVGDNGS
+28 NHTTLIVGDNGS
-39 GKSTMLDALCFGL
+39 GKSTMLDALCFAL

-62 DQLIN
+62 EQLIN
-67 TINTGGTEVE
+67 TINMGGVEVE
-77 VEFDIGKKQYLI
+77 VEFSIGKKQYLV
-89 RRGIKPNFFEIYCND
+89 RRGIKPNFFEIYCDN
-104 ELLDQDAAN
+104 ELIDQDAAN

-149 KTAHR
+149 KTQHR

-159 DILDIKVFSTMNL
+159 DILDIKVFSAMNL
-172 LVKQKQKEMET
+172 LVKQKQKEIET

-190 EVEHLKEKIGIQ
+190 EVEHLKEKIDIQ

-218 EYKDKV
+218 EYKNKI
-224 EKNNNTIKEYSD
+224 ESNNNVIAGYNA
-236 KIEHIQSNI
+236 KIEQIQINI
-245 KEQKDKITD
+245 KTQKDTISD

-297 DIDEQFKSSMI
+297 DIDSEFKTSMI

-417 AKQMLQDSGIKTKII
+417 AKQMLHDSGIKTKII

-445 YLQSMDFFVN
+445 YLASMDFFVN

-493 TWRSIA
+493 TWRAIA
-499 KMKNSVAT
+499 KMKNSVST
-507 NLLILDEIFDSSLDI
+507 NLLILDEIFDSSLDV

-527 FLKIIHALKD
+527 FLKIINTLSD
-537 ENIFIISHKTDMLV
+537 ENVFIISHKTDMLV
-551 DKFSNVIKVEKYNNF
+551 DKFANQIKVEKYKNF
-566 TRLNKN
+566 TRITQ

>member
-1 MIYFKKVRWKNLL
+1 MIYFRKVRWKNLL

-77 VEFDIGKKQYLI
+77 VEFDIGKKEYLI

-104 ELLDQDAAN
+104 QLIDQDAAN

-149 KTAHR
+149 KTQHR

-183 EVKDIEK
+183 EISDIEK
-190 EVEHLKEKIGIQ
+190 EVGHLKEKISIQ

-208 AQKQQQSTID
+208 SQKQQQSTID
-218 EYKDKV
+218 EYKDKI
-224 EKNNNTIKEYSD
+224 EKNNTTIINYNNRITELQSGIDTQKETIS
-236 KIEHIQSNI
+236 
-245 KEQKDKITD
+245 D

-297 DIDEQFKSSMI
+297 DIDSEFKTSMI
-308 DEGTKKLS
+308 DEGTKKLT
-316 ELETALE
+316 ELETALD
-323 QLNKEVTG
+323 QLNKEVTS

-387 QGTLKIYNEN
+387 QGTLKSYNET

-417 AKQMLQDSGIKTKII
+417 AKQMLLDSGIKTKII

-445 YLQSMDFFVN
+445 YLQAMDFFVN

-499 KMKNSVAT
+499 KMKNSVST

-527 FLKIIHALKD
+527 FLKIINALKD

-551 DKFSNVIKVEKYNNF
+551 DKFSNIIKVEKHNNF
-566 TRLNKN
+566 TRLNRN

>member
-67 TINTGGTEVE
+67 TINMGTTEVE
-77 VEFDIGKKQYLI
+77 VEFDIGKKQYLV

-183 EVKDIEK
+183 EIKDIEK

-224 EKNNNTIKEYSD
+224 EKNNNTIKEYSI
-236 KIEHIQSNI
+236 KIEEIQSNI
-245 KEQKDKITD
+245 KEQKDKIVD

-297 DIDEQFKSSMI
+297 DIDSEFKTSMI

-397 LQEKDHKKIESL
+397 LQEKDNKKIESL